1 MITSINVNRIVN
13 HVNNPRKAYGDLTEL
28 RDSIARN
35 GILQPLTVVPFEN
48 DYKVVI
54 GHRRLEAAKQA
65 GLEEVP
71 CEVKEMSEEDQL
83 NVMMMENMLRE
94 NLTAYEEAKGFQL
107 MLDLGKSVETIA
119 EETGFS
125 QTTVRNRT
133 RLLSLDETKFK
144 DSVKRGA
151 TLSDL
156 NKLYDIDDEH
166 TRNAVL
172 KYAGTN
178 DFESKVKTA
187 VQNQEDEKK
196 VQAALEEARKWA
208 TEVESKAEI
217 GKPVHY
223 VGNISKYYPR
233 VPAHEDNKV
242 YYMVKTSCGYDILEE
257 GDDTE
262 EAERKARQEKAQR
275 ISSSLSREAKACY
288 DLRTE
293 FIRNFGNFRKYGKAI
308 MTKFMQCALRDMN
321 RTSWRSYD
329 LQDLGNVLGVEDLE
343 NNLDRLNDFAM
354 EKVALAAI
362 SVYLDK
368 DTACTWG
375 DHWNGTEYVY
385 IYEGN
390 DKLMDWYA
398 FLLSIGYQPSTQETN
413 MLNGDVEFVQKKE
426 VA

>member
-13 HVNNPRKAYGDLTEL
+13 HENNPRKAYGDLSEL
-28 RDSIARN
+28 RDSIAKN
-35 GILQPLTVVPFEN
+35 GILQPLTVVPYEH

-71 CEVKEMSEEDQL
+71 CEVKELSEETQL

-107 MLDLGKSVETIA
+107 MLDLGKSVEAIA

-156 NKLYDIDDEH
+156 NKLYDIEDEH

-172 KYAGTN
+172 KYAGTK
-178 DFESKVKTA
+178 DFESKVKSA
-187 VQNQEDEKK
+187 VQDQEDEKK
-196 VQAALEEARKWA
+196 LQAALDDVRQWA

-217 GKPVHY
+217 GKPTRFLKS
-223 VGNISKYYPR
+223 ISKYFPS
-233 VPAHEDNKV
+233 VPEHEEGRT
-242 YYMVKTSCGYDILEE
+242 YYIVKTTYGYDVLEE
-257 GDDTE
+257 GEDTE
-262 EAERKARQEKAQR
+262 EAARKARQEEAAR
-275 ISSSLSREAKACY
+275 IRESLAREARECY
-288 DLRTE
+288 ELRTE
-293 FIRNFGNFRKYGKAI
+293 FIRNFGNFRKYGKVI
-308 MTKFMQCALRDMN
+308 MTKFMQTVLADLT
-321 RTSWRSYD
+321 RTSWRSYS
-329 LQDLGNVLGVEDLE
+329 LSDLGEVLQIDDLE
-343 NNLDRLNDFAM
+343 HNLDKLNDFAM
-354 EKVALAAI
+354 EKVAFAML
-362 SVYLDK
+362 SVYLDRP
-368 DTACTWG
+368 TACTWG
-375 DHWNGTEYVY
+375 DHWNGEKYVY

-390 DKLMDWYA
+390 DRLMDWYA
-398 FLLSIGYQPSTQETN
+398 FLLSLGYQPSTQETN
-413 MLNGDVEFVQKKE
+413 MLNGDVEYVEKE
-426 VA
+426 AA